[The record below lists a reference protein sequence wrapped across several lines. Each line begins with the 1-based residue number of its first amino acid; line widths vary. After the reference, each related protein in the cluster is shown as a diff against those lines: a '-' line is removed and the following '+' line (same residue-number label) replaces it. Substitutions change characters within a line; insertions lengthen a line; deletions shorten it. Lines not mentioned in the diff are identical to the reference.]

1 MMTILNRFGTLLRE
15 YRKENHMSRDVFA
28 ERLGS
33 NPSTIYSYEK
43 GRRTPSIEFLRL
55 MYDVFGVEPNYFFGI
70 RPRADVEK
78 ESYSVVKYLEKKLEG
93 YSFLMENRNIHKKLL
108 FADKRFRAWQ
118 NDDHDGEVGKMIS
131 VVDTTKRGGCRVMFA
146 NNIAIDLMGYK
157 IQDLYTTDFE
167 QEDYIEVQVPG
178 NAPININNNMEY
190 GDKKTHW
197 DVMFQMKNV
206 VSVPVEVKYTKSG
219 KSARNQITYIK
230 LPNTVFLFQTLYPHN
245 K

>member
-1 MMTILNRFGTLLRE
+1 MKAVVWSKPACPYCEKAKNLLKMKGIE
-15 YRKENHMSRDVFA
+15 YE
-28 ERLGS
+28 
-33 NPSTIYSYEK
+33 EK
-43 GRRTPSIEFLRL
+43 
-55 MYDVFGVEPNYFFGI
+55 
-70 RPRADVEK
+70 
-78 ESYSVVKYLEKKLEG
+78 
-93 YSFLMENRNIHKKLL
+93 
-108 FADKRFRAWQ
+108 
-118 NDDHDGEVGKMIS
+118 
-131 VVDTTKRGGCRVMFA
+131 
-146 NNIAIDLMGYK
+146 NIAEGYK

-219 KSARNQITYIK
+219 KSARNQITYIR

-245 K
+245 